1 MNREFVCIKQFRPP
15 LYFGASDLS
24 KATIPKESMGFWFSS
39 IVLFMC
45 SYELCAG
52 LMDVKERSKE
62 QAIVDEIKEELGY
75 VVPAS
80 SLEFISRSSCFEDG
94 VSVAVGNV
102 GLSGARGYMFYAEVT
117 PEQKVV
123 VKWWNHAVAL
133 PRRGI
138 GV

>member
-1 MNREFVCIKQFRPP
+1 
-15 LYFGASDLS
+15 
-24 KATIPKESMGFWFSS
+24 
-39 IVLFMC
+39 MC

-75 VVPAS
+75 VVPVS

-102 GLSGARGYMFYAEVT
+102 GLSGARGYIFYAEVT